1 MHALRPLTLATFC
14 IFAATLAAAE
24 IICADDICIET
35 VDLED
40 GVDFYAINRTQALP
54 VTVSIELT
62 TDNLNIVAGLD
73 TPIVVSGGERR
84 PYFSLRAASDGPWN
98 WHYAF
103 GWSRGDYTAQ
113 HDDDHQY
120 RLPFVDG
127 EAFRINQGCN
137 GSFSH
142 MGNDRYAVDFGTP
155 VGTTITAARAGTVVD
170 AIESNRRG
178 GPSERF
184 REFDN
189 RIVILHED
197 RTHAIYS
204 HLQFNGALVEIGDVV
219 EAGQPIGLSGNT
231 GFSSGP
237 HLHFAVAKGQATEY
251 SEITLPITFATAN
264 GPVSCPALGT
274 TPRLP

>member
-1 MHALRPLTLATFC
+1 MSIFRPLTC
-14 IFAATLAAAE
+14 AAFVALAAPMVDAG
-24 IICADDICIET
+24 IICADEICIET
-35 VDLED
+35 VELEN
-40 GVDFYAINRTQALP
+40 GVDFFAINRTEALP
-54 VTVSIELT
+54 VTVSIDLT
-62 TDNLNIVAGLD
+62 IDNMNFVDGLD
-73 TPIVVSGGERR
+73 APIVLSGGERR
-84 PYFSLRAASDGPWN
+84 PYFSLRAASDGPWR
-98 WHYAF
+98 WHYVF

-189 RIVILHED
+189 RIVILHDD
-197 RTHAIYS
+197 RTHAVYS
-204 HLQFNGALVEIGDVV
+204 HLQFDGALVEIGDVV
-219 EAGQPIGLSGNT
+219 VAGQPIGFSGNT

-237 HLHFAVAKGQATEY
+237 HLHFAVAKGQGDEY
-251 SEITLPITFATAN
+251 AEVTLPITFATAE
-264 GPVSCPALGT
+264 GPVRCPAPGS
-274 TPRLP
+274 TPRSP